1 MVRND
6 VQREVYGA
14 VMVILL
20 GGRMA
25 LSQDGQKTTRNEMMA
40 DIFFKIIQKRRGGK
54 NVTTEEDKNPKR
66 DKKEGKIQISNVS
79 LRV

>member
-14 VMVILL
+14 VMVMLL
-20 GGRMA
+20 GGRMD

-40 DIFFKIIQKRRGGK
+40 DIFFKIIQKRRGGN

-66 DKKEGKIQISNVS
+66 KRQKRGQNPN
-79 LRV
+79 LQR